1 MRKQQQKSKN
11 SHKEQRNKS
20 VSGDYPTD
28 TARGRMLEEINRLFD
43 RLTTEELKAVVE
55 TIKKLQDRD

>member
-1 MRKQQQKSKN
+1 MRKQQQKY
-11 SHKEQRNKS
+11 KEQRNKS

>member
-20 VSGDYPTD
+20 VSGDYPERAD
-28 TARGRMLEEINRLFD
+28 KVGYIM
-43 RLTTEELKAVVE
+43 
-55 TIKKLQDRD
+55 

>member
-11 SHKEQRNKS
+11 SQEQRNKS

-55 TIKKLQDRD
+55 TIKKLQD

>member
-11 SHKEQRNKS
+11 SH
-20 VSGDYPTD
+20 
-28 TARGRMLEEINRLFD
+28 MLEEINRLFD